1 MAEHTM
7 DVDQGGGRERRVP
20 VDYPSNSKNP
30 NPNPEPEGVR
40 PPVEKIV
47 TGRVTRKKTYG
58 GTFVSDT
65 LRSIGQYVWTD
76 VMLPSLRDMLYDT
89 ISGGAH
95 RGLYGSGQ
103 TRTGSRTSYNS
114 RFTRPGTTAPQNPYT
129 TSRTVSSTRSTHKI
143 EEIILEDRDTA
154 DAVLEALQTL
164 VADYKQASVADL
176 FTLCDINTTFIDA
189 QWGWTDREIGNFR
202 IIPTRGGYLLKTPAT
217 VPVAS

>member
-76 VMLPSLRDMLYDT
+76 DAAVAQGHAVRHDIGRSAPRALRF
-89 ISGGAH
+89 
-95 RGLYGSGQ
+95 R
-103 TRTGSRTSYNS
+103 
-114 RFTRPGTTAPQNPYT
+114 
-129 TSRTVSSTRSTHKI
+129 
-143 EEIILEDRDTA
+143 A
-154 DAVLEALQTL
+154 D
-164 VADYKQASVADL
+164 S
-176 FTLCDINTTFIDA
+176 N
-189 QWGWTDREIGNFR
+189 R
-202 IIPTRGGYLLKTPAT
+202 I
-217 VPVAS
+217 